1 MTLPRNIG
9 GFPAKGNGLAILHL
23 SLPATFGGSDTPFD
37 LWSFMKLL
45 NSPVDFDCSS
55 DLPGLND
62 PIEMTCEG
70 A

>member
-9 GFPAKGNGLAILHL
+9 GFPAIGKGLAILRPF
-23 SLPATFGGSDTPFD
+23 LPATFGGSATPFNMR
-37 LWSFMKLL
+37 SFMKLL

-62 PIEMTCEG
+62 PIGED
-70 A
+70 